1 MHVLGK
7 AKTNPDKPKKPSAP
21 KITKPAPISNPPTPE
36 NGHPVAYAASS
47 AEPPDAIDQFEA
59 MCNEQ
64 DPSRALMLLFWKH
77 RHEEQ
82 PFTVDVTAADLKAFE
97 DCIKYLEVQPQIRVF
112 RPQGQPAHPGA
123 PATETR
129 SAIPPRPAGK
139 PKDYVV
145 IQMVDQNG
153 DAFVPI
159 ENNEADLQKGQEAQR
174 IRQVKESAAQLA
186 QQLMSDL
193 QTNTT
198 SSATI
203 TEAAEA
209 LKLLARA

>member
-7 AKTNPDKPKKPSAP
+7 TKPDTSKPKKPSAP
-21 KITKPAPISNPPTPE
+21 KVTKPAPEQPP
-36 NGHPVAYAASS
+36 ADDRA
-47 AEPPDAIDQFEA
+47 PDTLDRFEA
-59 MCNEQ
+59 MCNEE
-64 DPSRALMLLFWKH
+64 DPTKAMMLMFWKA
-77 RHEEQ
+77 RHQ
-82 PFTVDVTAADLKAFE
+82 NDAFTLNVTPDDIKGFE

-112 RPQGQPAHPGA
+112 RPQGMPAHPGA
-123 PATETR
+123 PATESR

-159 ENNEADLQKGQEAQR
+159 ENNEEDLKRGQDAKRIARIKETAPQLAAQLIADLQANQ
-174 IRQVKESAAQLA
+174 
-186 QQLMSDL
+186 
-193 QTNTT
+193 T
-198 SSATI
+198 SSSTVM
-203 TEAAEA
+203 EAAEA